1 MSVLNILIYIAYF
14 LFVILI
20 VTFFSWSTIVLQRQ
34 KKAWHVF
41 ATRHDLVYHNARLMQ
56 AAAVEGNYKGYRIGL
71 FSEGRVEEQRRG
83 FIRFR
88 TVIEVIFGESMPVRG
103 ALGNT
108 DAAPVISYLNY
119 GTNHIVEEQPNW
131 DKNHIITAG
140 DHAFIKEY
148 LTPIRMKGLNNFF
161 NMKNTTAMFVFNEKD
176 TFLRL
181 ETSNPMIEADKI
193 ESLINK
199 MVNLANVLK
208 LEKSEAVANVPPEEV
223 PPQTE
228 QAPQEESAL
237 PPENTP
243 SDSDT
248 DTKEE

>member
-20 VTFFSWSTIVLQRQ
+20 VTFFSWSTVVLQRQ

-88 TVIEVIFGESMPVRG
+88 TVIEVIFGESMPIRG

-119 GTNHIVEEQPNW
+119 GTNHIAEEQPNW
-131 DKNHIITAG
+131 DKNHIITASN
-140 DHAFIKEY
+140 HTFIKEY
-148 LTPIRMKGLNNFF
+148 LTPMRMKGLNNFF

-176 TFLRL
+176 SFLRL

-199 MVNLANVLK
+199 MVHLANVLK
-208 LEKSEAVANVPPEEV
+208 LEKTEIPVQPAQEPPVQSEEAIAQEIPP
-223 PPQTE
+223 
-228 QAPQEESAL
+228 APD
-237 PPENTP
+237 PH
-243 SDSDT
+243 
-248 DTKEE
+248 TKEE